1 VTLVSPGAVRAFD
14 PDLPARLHPLVAV
27 RDESFGA
34 LAYHYGERRLVFL
47 KTPELVAVLV
57 DLERHE
63 SARSAVAAHVAADQ
77 VDHYL
82 AALAR
87 LFDSGVLDGR

>member
-1 VTLVSPGAVRAFD
+1 MALAPSGAARTFD
-14 PDLPARLHPLVAV
+14 ADLPARLHPLVAV

-47 KTPELVAVLV
+47 KTPALVAVLV
-57 DLERHE
+57 DLEHHAT
-63 SARSAVAAHVAADQ
+63 ARAAVAAHVADGE
-77 VDHYL
+77 VDDYL

-87 LFDSGVLDGR
+87 LYDSGVLDGR